1 VNGPRKLIVV
11 DASAVVAL
19 LTADAHTGGWV
30 AERCSGATLAAP
42 DVLPFEV
49 GNALRRLE
57 RGGLLDRTAAGM
69 AHHDLLDLSV
79 QLWPYS
85 VLADRAWELRH
96 AVTVYDGTYVALA
109 EALDAPLVTVNARLA
124 RADGP
129 RCAMHTPV
137 ASPPP

>member
-1 VNGPRKLIVV
+1 M
-11 DASAVVAL
+11 
-19 LTADAHTGGWV
+19 
-30 AERCSGATLAAP
+30 
-42 DVLPFEV
+42 

-57 RGGLLDRTAAGM
+57 RGGLLDRTAAAM
-69 AHHDLLDLSV
+69 VHQDLLYLTV

-96 AVTVYDGTYVALA
+96 AVTVYDGNYVALA
-109 EALDAPLVTVNARLA
+109 EALDAPLVTVDARLT